1 MKTSQS
7 AQNVIT
13 ESDGKEI
20 EKMRKIAVAVV
31 FLMCMWMLSA
41 CNTVHGIGK
50 DVERG
55 GEAIEKSSG
64 K

>member
-1 MKTSQS
+1 LKTSQS
-7 AQNVIT
+7 VQNVTT
-13 ESDGKEI
+13 ESDGKER
-20 EKMRKIAVAVV
+20 EMMRKIAIAVV

-55 GEAIEKSSG
+55 GEAIERSSG